1 MNKAT
6 DIDVFQYLD
15 YRAFLRDW
23 YAGVNR
29 AGRTFSYR
37 AFARRAAL
45 KSPNYL
51 KLVIDGSRNLSK
63 PMAERFGRAC
73 GLDDEALSYF
83 VDLVSFNQA
92 NTQLERNQGYARLTS
107 FRKYRQAHKLDL
119 AHAAYHSA
127 WFIPAIR
134 ELAAS
139 RAFSENPE
147 WIGAQMMPPI
157 SAGEARRALD
167 VLFELGMLAR
177 TDGKIVQSDT
187 LVSTG
192 PETRGLHITSFHQ
205 VMVERAIASIDI
217 VAPEE
222 RDISSLT
229 LNVGEDGLRRIK
241 ARIQRFRRELLDL
254 SELEDDPRRVIQVN
268 FQLFPLSAEVRE
280 ESVSK

>member
-1 MNKAT
+1 MAKAAAV
-6 DIDVFQYLD
+6 DVFQYLD
-15 YRAFLRDW
+15 YRSFLRDW
-23 YAGVNR
+23 YAQVNR
-29 AGRTFSYR
+29 GGRSFSYR

-51 KLVIDGSRNLSK
+51 KLVIDGERNLSK
-63 PMAERFGRAC
+63 AMAERFGQAC
-73 GLDDEALSYF
+73 GLDGESLGYF
-83 VDLVSFNQA
+83 ADLVAFNQA
-92 NTQLERNQGYARLTS
+92 GTQLERNQNYARLTS

-139 RAFSENPE
+139 RRFRDDPE
-147 WIGAQMMPPI
+147 WIARQLLPPI
-157 SAGEARRALD
+157 SSTEARRALE

-177 TDGKIVQSDT
+177 KEDRIVQSDT

-205 VMVERAIASIDI
+205 VMTERAVASIDL

-222 RDISSLT
+222 RDISCLT

-254 SELEDDPRRVIQVN
+254 SELEDDPVRVIQIN
-268 FQLFPLSAEVRE
+268 FQLFPLSGEVRDE
-280 ESVSK
+280 GEAQ

>member
-1 MNKAT
+1 VTKAT

-29 AGRTFSYR
+29 AGRSFSYR

-73 GLDDEALSYF
+73 GLDEEATSYF
-83 VDLVSFNQA
+83 ADLVGFNQA
-92 NTQLERNQGYARLTS
+92 GTQQERNQCYGRLTS

-127 WFIPAIR
+127 WFIPAVR

-139 RAFSENPE
+139 RAFKDDPE
-147 WIGAQMMPPI
+147 WIAAQLLPPV
-157 SAGEARRALD
+157 SVTEARRALE
-167 VLFELGMLAR
+167 VLLELGMLAR
-177 TDGKIVQSDT
+177 NNGKIVQSDA

-192 PETRGLHITSFHQ
+192 PETRGLHITSFHR
-205 VMVERAIASIDI
+205 VMTERAIASIDI
-217 VAPEE
+217 VVPEE
-222 RDISSLT
+222 RDISCLT
-229 LNVGEDGLRRIK
+229 LNVGEDGLRRVK

-254 SELEDDPRRVIQVN
+254 SELEDDPCRVIQIN
-268 FQLFPLSAEVRE
+268 FQLFPLSLEVRAE
-280 ESVSK
+280 GVAK

>member
-1 MNKAT
+1 MTRAA

-37 AFARRAAL
+37 AFARRAGL

-51 KLVIDGSRNLSK
+51 KLVIDGERNLSK
-63 PMAERFGRAC
+63 AMAERFGQAC
-73 GLDDEALSYF
+73 GLGEEPLSYF
-83 VDLVSFNQA
+83 IDLVSFNQA
-92 NTQLERNQGYARLTS
+92 TTQTERNQGYARLTS

-134 ELAAS
+134 ELAVS
-139 RAFSENPE
+139 RSFRSDPE
-147 WIGAQMMPPI
+147 WIGRQLTPPI
-157 SAGEARRALD
+157 SAAEARRALD
-167 VLFELGMLAR
+167 VLIELGMLAPEGER
-177 TDGKIVQSDT
+177 LVQSEP

-192 PETRGLHITSFHQ
+192 PETRGLHITSFHK
-205 VMVERAIASIDI
+205 VMTERAIASIDL

-222 RDISSLT
+222 RDISCLT

-254 SELEDDPRRVIQVN
+254 SELEDDPRRVIQIN
-268 FQLFPLSAEVRE
+268 FQLFPLSNAIGEPGE
-280 ESVSK
+280 AP